1 MDKQKQKVV
10 RRTRRR
16 IGIRKRISGTPARPR
31 LSVYR
36 SLSHFYAQVIDDM
49 SGTTLASASSRDKG
63 VKIDGNS
70 GAIAAAEQ
78 VGNAIAER
86 AKAAG
91 ITSVTLDRGGF
102 KYHGRVKAFADA
114 ARKGG
119 LDF

>member
-1 MDKQKQKVV
+1 MDKQKQKTV

-16 IGIRKRISGTPARPR
+16 IGIRKRVAGTPGRPR
-31 LSVYR
+31 MSVYR
-36 SLSHFYAQVIDDM
+36 SLNHFYVQVIDDL

-63 VKIDGNS
+63 VKIEGNT
-70 GAIAAAEQ
+70 GAVGAAEQ
-78 VGNAIAER
+78 VGIAIAER